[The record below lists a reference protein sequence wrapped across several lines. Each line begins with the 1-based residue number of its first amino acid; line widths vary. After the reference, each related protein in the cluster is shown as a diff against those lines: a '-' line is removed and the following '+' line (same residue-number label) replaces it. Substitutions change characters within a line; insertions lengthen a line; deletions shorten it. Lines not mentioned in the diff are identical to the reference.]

1 MASSRILQTLTWL
14 SAIALGRSDVILI
27 NALNRSDKFLSAA
40 EGLKCHTLRRRLGN
54 PLRLSS
60 LEGFGSHHSIR
71 CRSAVQLIGPVPSIL
86 ENTKIN
92 ATFRAGDRWQK
103 SGTPARV
110 PRAKNDSLEEA
121 QSGYETSCH
130 RQRCTHSDRE
140 FQWRSQFSASDEIG
154 QHRDRRSA

>member
-1 MASSRILQTLTWL
+1 MASGRILQTLTWL
-14 SAIALGRSDVILI
+14 SAIALGRSDVVLF

-60 LEGFGSHHSIR
+60 LEGFGPHHSIR

-92 ATFRAGDRWQK
+92 ATFRLATGGK
-103 SGTPARV
+103 KVAR
-110 PRAKNDSLEEA
+110 PRAFPV
-121 QSGYETSCH
+121 
-130 RQRCTHSDRE
+130 RRMTH
-140 FQWRSQFSASDEIG
+140 
-154 QHRDRRSA
+154 